1 MRLHRKIQF
10 HFEKRVL
17 KYAGMNSENI
27 KNWLKNHGKDV
38 ITDLSVFFFILL
50 YFEMILYYQLHS
62 TLQGFTVWNVLFL
75 LPVAF
80 VLTSLAGWFSE
91 KRTLNGLIKTVLV
104 FLVSLFYIV
113 ELIYYKTFGSLLSAS
128 MLSAGGDAVTNFWWS
143 IVNTLS
149 ENALTIFLLEVPTV
163 LCLIASFA
171 LKKISVHH
179 SVIDRVA
186 LFALSF
192 MVWLLIVS
200 LLPITGRAD
209 HSAYGA
215 YHSRYVDTDT
225 ASRKL
230 GVLPNFIVELR
241 CSLFGSDDYDN
252 TLEAINEISAEDEET
267 VEEEV
272 EEEEPVKVSYN
283 EYEGLDFNE
292 LSEKTENDSIK
303 SLCEYLASVNPTMKN
318 DYTGMFE
325 GYNLIYICAESFSSL
340 AIDKE
345 ITPTLY
351 KMANNGIVL
360 ENYYNSFKNVTTNG
374 EYAILTGVWPDVAR
388 SYTNGGAVTGTM
400 GQSSDNNM
408 SMALGNMF
416 NSNENIQ
423 SRGYHNYYGS
433 YYGRNKTLPNM
444 GFDCKFM
451 NDGMYFTYSWPAS
464 DLELMEQ
471 SVDDYINDELFCT
484 YYMTF
489 SGHGNYT
496 TDNIMVYKN
505 INYVDSMIDKDLP
518 VSAIGYLSCN
528 YELEKAMTY
537 LLERLEEAGILDNT
551 VIVLAGDHYPYYLS
565 ETGYEA
571 LSGKEFD
578 ENFDSFKSTCIIY
591 NSGIKQ
597 PIKVDTP
604 CCNVDIIPT
613 IYNLFGIEYD
623 SRLYAGTDVFG
634 NGTHIAQLY
643 NKSFITDLVKYNFA
657 TGEVTWLVDIDG
669 YDEDYLERYL
679 EKMISTVKNR
689 YAMSITI
696 EKTDFYD
703 FVLNNIND

>member
-1 MRLHRKIQF
+1 MRLHFKILF
-10 HFEKRVL
+10 YYEKSVI
-17 KYAGMNSENI
+17 KYAGMNFRNI
-27 KNWLKNHGKDV
+27 SDWLKSHGRDI

-62 TLQGFTVWNVLFL
+62 SLAGFTIWNVLFL
-75 LPVAF
+75 IPEAF
-80 VLTSLAGWFSE
+80 VLTSLTGWFSDR
-91 KRTLNGLIKTVLV
+91 KIINGLIKT
-104 FLVSLFYIV
+104 FLIFIVSLFYIV
-113 ELIYYKTFGSLLSAS
+113 DLIYFKTFGSLLSAS
-128 MLSAGGDAVTNFWWS
+128 MLSAGGNAVTNFWWS
-143 IVNTLS
+143 ITNTLS
-149 ENALTIFLLEVPTV
+149 ENALTIFLLEIPTV
-163 LCLIASFA
+163 LMFIVSFA
-171 LKKISVHH
+171 QRRINVHH

-192 MVWLLIVS
+192 MIWLLVVS
-200 LLPITGRAD
+200 LLPIAGRAD

-215 YHSRYVDTDT
+215 YHSRFVDTDT
-225 ASRKL
+225 ASKKL

-241 CSLFGSDDYDN
+241 CSLFGSDDSDN
-252 TLEAINEISAEDEET
+252 TLEAINEISAEEEET
-267 VEEEV
+267 E
-272 EEEEPVKVSYN
+272 EEEEPVKISYN
-283 EYEGLDFNE
+283 EYEGLDFKA
-292 LSEKTENDSIK
+292 LSEKTEDDSIR
-303 SLCEYLASVNPTMKN
+303 SLCEYLYSVNPTMKN

-340 AIDKE
+340 AIDKN

-351 KMANNGIVL
+351 KMDNNGIVL

-374 EYAILTGVWPDVAR
+374 EYAFLTGVWPDVAR

-400 GQSSDNNM
+400 GQSIDNNM
-408 SMALGNMF
+408 STALGNMF
-416 NSNENIQ
+416 NKNENIQ

-433 YYGRNKTLPNM
+433 YYGRNRTLPNM
-444 GFDCKFM
+444 GFDCQFM
-451 NDGMYFTYSWPAS
+451 NDGMSFTYSWPAS
-464 DLELMEQ
+464 DLEMMEQ
-471 SVDDYINDELFCT
+471 SVDDYINDDLFCT

-505 INYVDSMIDKDLP
+505 INYVDSMIDKELP

-537 LLERLEEAGILDNT
+537 LLERLEEAGVLDKT

-565 ETGYEA
+565 ESGYEA

-578 ENFDSFKSTCIIY
+578 ENFESFKSTCIIY
-591 NSGIKQ
+591 NSAISR

-613 IYNLFGIEYD
+613 IYNLFGIDYD
-623 SRLYAGTDVFG
+623 SRLYAGTDIFG

-643 NKSFITDLVKYNFA
+643 NKSFISDLVKYNFA
-657 TGEVTWLVDIDG
+657 TGEALWTVDIDD
-669 YDEDYLERYL
+669 YEDDYLERYL

-703 FVLNNIND
+703 FVLQNMNQ